1 MNELLQANIFFFI
14 TSVVT
19 VIIGILLAVAL
30 YYILGILKNVRDI
43 SNRAQRGSEALEHDL
58 EHLRENIREE
68 GMRFKS
74 IKKFLKGYSK
84 WFPSDDK

>member
-1 MNELLQANIFFFI
+1 MNDILHANIFFFI

-19 VIIGILLAVAL
+19 IILGILAAVAL
-30 YYILGILKNVRDI
+30 YYIVRILRNIRDI
-43 SNRAQRGSEALEHDL
+43 SDRAERGSEVLAGDL
-58 EHLRENIREE
+58 QDLRTNIKEE
-68 GMRFKS
+68 GKRFRH